1 MRGGVRLDAGLGAVA
16 SAHRQGQA
24 GAMSSLET
32 VSVTTSQTG
41 AATIEL
47 NRPQRMNAWTPQL
60 AQDLLAALSQA
71 AEQESIR
78 AVMLTG
84 AGRGFSSGADLKEGG
99 AGELLPTGRPNVYK
113 TLTERYH
120 PVMRAIRELPKP
132 VIAAVDGAAAGV
144 GCSLALCCDLVLA
157 SQSAYFLLAFVNIGL
172 VPDGGS
178 SLLVP
183 SRVGMARAAEM
194 AMLGERIPAP
204 KALEWGLI
212 NRVVPDGQLREQAGA
227 LTERLACGPTRSYA
241 AAKRELNSWLY
252 ARMDEQLE
260 LEARLQQEMVETED
274 FFEGVTA
281 FLEKRPA
288 KFTGR

>member
-99 AGELLPTGRPNVYK
+99 AGELLPTGRP
-113 TLTERYH
+113 ERLQDAD
-120 PVMRAIRELPKP
+120 RALPP
-132 VIAAVDGAAAGV
+132 RDEGDQGAPEAGDR
-144 GCSLALCCDLVLA
+144 GGRWRRGGGWVLA
-157 SQSAYFLLAFVNIGL
+157 RALLRPGARVAER
-172 VPDGGS
+172 
-178 SLLVP
+178 LLP
-183 SRVGMARAAEM
+183 ARLREHRPGPRRRILAARAEQGRHGAR
-194 AMLGERIPAP
+194 GR
-204 KALEWGLI
+204 
-212 NRVVPDGQLREQAGA
+212 DGDAGRA
-227 LTERLACGPTRSYA
+227 HPGTPRRWNG
-241 AAKRELNSWLY
+241 
-252 ARMDEQLE
+252 
-260 LEARLQQEMVETED
+260 
-274 FFEGVTA
+274 G
-281 FLEKRPA
+281 
-288 KFTGR
+288 